1 MQEATTQILLY
12 RLLFPVIASPPIA
25 QMAQCEAGR
34 PPGGL
39 TTKLRGII
47 PDGTNRKAPHLCEAL
62 NFWWLHLKA
71 SIDPV
76 CDVYLFPHHLNEGI
90 NPSLESRLNKNRHFV
105 KCNFLDKSYF
115 IENIHYRVTLFNIWF
130 AYSSCLMHS
139 PTRLSKKSL

>member
-1 MQEATTQILLY
+1 MSFRSYGPGRYLAGQEG
-12 RLLFPVIASPPIA
+12 FEPS
-25 QMAQCEAGR
+25 
-34 PPGGL
+34 
-39 TTKLRGII
+39 
-47 PDGTNRKAPHLCEAL
+47 TNRLTADRTTSVLLTLNAKSPCISARAL

-115 IENIHYRVTLFNIWF
+115 IENIYYRVTLFNIWF
-130 AYSSCLMHS
+130 AYSSCLIHS